1 MFSCLGY
8 EWMSGD
14 YKTSHSA
21 WVINSLP
28 DHFQPGPDF
37 FGIPWIAIIIVFLG
51 ISTLGIFLWK
61 TSFGLRSTCTHTKKK
76 VSSFPGIK
84 IAWETFYFMEIY
96 EAKVR
101 AEVHK
106 VTTDNRSLP
115 IHGQR
120 ESVPSNLRKLRM
132 KECEQAEKERQLSE
146 AEENGKLVMKK
157 IRTYKKMFQDMQQLQ
172 WRAEDSYRCKITP
185 YARKALDNWVSM
197 VAVEHHHSSGLPYS
211 PYLMAEPL
219 RQWMGH
225 QPPPPSQYH
234 LGAQPLPS
242 AKVDDFLRP
251 QTPPVECPLRP
262 RPFSTTDDFLR
273 PQTPPLECLLV
284 PQPPSPA
291 DDFLR
296 LQTPPECLLAP
307 LPPSTADDF
316 LRPLPTDG
324 PLGPR
329 PFSPA
334 DDSLRLQTP
343 PECLLLMIFCNDR
356 HFQSHVPWDLYYFL

>member
-1 MFSCLGY
+1 
-8 EWMSGD
+8 
-14 YKTSHSA
+14 
-21 WVINSLP
+21 VINSLP

-61 TSFGLRSTCTHTKKK
+61 TSFGVSFLKTVLKLQNVHDRSTDVQRRAWRSNSRSQEGLRSTCMHTKKR

-84 IAWETFYFMEIY
+84 IGLEDLFTSWRYM

-106 VTTDNRSLP
+106 VTTKVNSHYQ

-120 ESVPSNLRKLRM
+120 KTTEEGKLRM
-132 KECEQAEKERQLSE
+132 KECEQAEKERQLSD

-172 WRAEDSYRCKITP
+172 WRTEDSYRCKITP
-185 YARKALDNWVSM
+185 YTRKALDNWVSM

-225 QPPPPSQYH
+225 QPPPPP
-234 LGAQPLPS
+234 QPP
-242 AKVDDFLRP
+242 
-251 QTPPVECPLRP
+251 
-262 RPFSTTDDFLR
+262 STTDDFLR
-273 PQTPPLECLLV
+273 RQTPPFECPLGPL
-284 PQPPSPA
+284 PFSPA

-296 LQTPPECLLAP
+296 PHISLLECLLVP
-307 LPPSTADDF
+307 LPPSPAEDF
-316 LRPLPTDG
+316 LKP
-324 PLGPR
+324 
-329 PFSPA
+329 
-334 DDSLRLQTP
+334 
-343 PECLLLMIFCNDR
+343 
-356 HFQSHVPWDLYYFL
+356 